1 MLRTPRSLAA
11 LIRTHERIWRMR
23 EPWLRIVRDYYH
35 IQQAAITMASI
46 ATVSYQFGSL
56 SLDIVERTQLIQRIH
71 PIIWDLDKLLGP
83 VWTWLRKSPVAR
95 AQEAALE
102 GDRDT
107 VARFVRDWLRLRPTT
122 ETIEAVEMVLLEG
135 EWVHLHPED
144 VLPYIRRQTA
154 RQLRAQRFLGEIKL
168 RGQRIDY
175 LDRQIQAKDGRLTLL
190 ELVEAPDPTLSVID
204 RLYVEDLMRSLR
216 FWFTDQ
222 ELRVIWRYSHG
233 WTWSEAAQA
242 EGLPHEHGDR
252 IRKKLARLTLR
263 R

>member
-1 MLRTPRSLAA
+1 
-11 LIRTHERIWRMR
+11 MR

-154 RQLRAQRFLGEIKL
+154 RQLRAQRFL
-168 RGQRIDY
+168 
-175 LDRQIQAKDGRLTLL
+175 
-190 ELVEAPDPTLSVID
+190 V
-204 RLYVEDLMRSLR
+204 
-216 FWFTDQ
+216 
-222 ELRVIWRYSHG
+222 
-233 WTWSEAAQA
+233 
-242 EGLPHEHGDR
+242 
-252 IRKKLARLTLR
+252 
-263 R
+263 